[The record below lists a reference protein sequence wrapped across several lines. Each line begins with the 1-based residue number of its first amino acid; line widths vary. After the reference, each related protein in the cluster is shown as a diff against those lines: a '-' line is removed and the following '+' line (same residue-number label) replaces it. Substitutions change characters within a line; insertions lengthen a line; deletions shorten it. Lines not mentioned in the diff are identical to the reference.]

1 MRNRDKQCHVCM
13 ANSDVFYRCRYDM
26 AKTWYF
32 LCEQCLENIKN
43 EYQESYQYGG
53 TWKAV
58 KKK

>member
-1 MRNRDKQCHVCM
+1 MRNRDKQCRVCM
-13 ANSDVFYRCRYDM
+13 VNYDVLYRCRYDM
-26 AKTWYF
+26 AKIWYF
-32 LCEQCLENIKN
+32 LCEKCLKKIKN

>member
-13 ANSDVFYRCRYDM
+13 TNSDVLYRCRYDI

-32 LCEQCLENIKN
+32 LCEQCLKNIKN

>member
-1 MRNRDKQCHVCM
+1 M
-13 ANSDVFYRCRYDM
+13 ANYDVLYRCRYDM

-32 LCEQCLENIKN
+32 LCEKCLKNIKN

>member
-1 MRNRDKQCHVCM
+1 
-13 ANSDVFYRCRYDM
+13 M

-32 LCEQCLENIKN
+32 LCKKCLKNIKN

>member
-13 ANSDVFYRCRYDM
+13 ANSDVLYRCRYDM

-32 LCEQCLENIKN
+32 LCEQCLKNIKN

-53 TWKAV
+53 IWKAV
-58 KKK
+58 

>member
-1 MRNRDKQCHVCM
+1 MRNRDKHCHVCM
-13 ANSDVFYRCRYDM
+13 ANYDVLYRCRYDM
-26 AKTWYF
+26 ARTWFF
-32 LCEQCLENIKN
+32 LCETCLKNIKN

>member
-1 MRNRDKQCHVCM
+1 M
-13 ANSDVFYRCRYDM
+13 ANYDVLYRCRYDM
-26 AKTWYF
+26 AKTWHF
-32 LCEQCLENIKN
+32 LCEQCLKNIKN